1 MLKIIKGAKIYSPE
15 FLGKKDLL
23 IIGDKIGAI
32 EDSIDTSF
40 VEPYKIEIING
51 IDKIIFPG
59 FIDSHVH
66 IMGGGGEGGFKTRT
80 PEIMLSQLIKA
91 GITTV
96 VGCLG
101 TDGVTRNMYSLLAKA
116 KSLEEEGLTTYIYTG
131 SYRIPVTTLTG
142 EVIKDL
148 IAIDK
153 IIGVGEI
160 ALSDHRSS
168 QPSMD
173 ELKKIV
179 SDARVGGM
187 LSGKAGIIN
196 VHLGDGESRLNDLWE
211 IVNNT
216 EIPITQFLPTHV
228 TRNSELLA
236 ESIKFAKAGGY
247 IDMTTSGN
255 NGNGHIKDYDT
266 SVRPGVALKDALSQ
280 GVSENNITFSS
291 DGQGSLPVFDSE
303 GKFIELN
310 IADTSTLFEEV
321 KYAILKQG
329 VSMEKAIK
337 AITLNPA
344 RVLKLINKGRIQVG
358 YDADIC
364 MVDESDLNLDTVF
377 CKGKIAM
384 YQKKLLMKGTFE
396 V

>member
-15 FLGKKDLL
+15 FLGVKDLL

-32 EDSIDTSF
+32 EDNIETNF
-40 VEPYKIEIING
+40 IQPYKVEVISG
-51 IDKIIFPG
+51 VGKIIFPG

-80 PEIMLSQLIKA
+80 PEIMLSQLIKS
-91 GITTV
+91 GITTL

-101 TDGVTRNMYSLLAKA
+101 TDGVTRNMYSLYAKA
-116 KSLEEEGLTTYIYTG
+116 KSLEEEGITTYIYTG

-142 EVIKDL
+142 EIINDF

-160 ALSDHRSS
+160 AISDHRSS
-168 QPSMD
+168 QPSLN
-173 ELKKIV
+173 ELKKII

-196 VHLGDGESRLNDLWE
+196 VHLGDGESMLSDIWE

-216 EIPITQFLPTHV
+216 EIPITQFLPTHLS
-228 TRNSELLA
+228 RNSKLLA
-236 ESIKFAKAGGY
+236 ESIKYGLSGGY
-247 IDMTTSGN
+247 IDFTTSNN
-255 NGNGHIKDYDT
+255 NGNSIGHD
-266 SVRPGVALKDALSQ
+266 SNVRPSVALKEALEQ
-280 GVSENNITFSS
+280 GVNENNISFSS
-291 DGQGSLPVFDSE
+291 DGQGSLPIFDEE
-303 GKFIELN
+303 GKFVELN
-310 IADTSTLFEEV
+310 VADTLSLYDEV
-321 KYAILKQG
+321 KHAIMNLEIEI
-329 VSMEKAIK
+329 EKAIMT
-337 AITLNPA
+337 ITSNPA
-344 RVLKLINKGRIQVG
+344 KILKLFNKGRIQIG

-364 MVDESDLNLDTVF
+364 MVDEHDLSLDAVL

-396 V
+396 